1 LNRDF
6 FVLGRLSIVKE
17 MRGKARVIGITDY
30 WTQILFKPL
39 HGEIY
44 SFLGSLPE
52 DGTNNQLGPVKLVIQ
67 SLDLKVTSSVD
78 SLDLS
83 AATDRLPVDLQ
94 ADILNSL
101 GVPGE
106 H

>member
-1 LNRDF
+1 
-6 FVLGRLSIVKE
+6 

-39 HGEIY
+39 HDEIY
-44 SFLGSLPE
+44 GYLGSLPE
-52 DGTNNQLGPVKLVIQ
+52 DGTNDQLAPVK
-67 SLDLKVTSSVD
+67 KVLENVD
-78 SLDLS
+78 VNNTDGVESLDLS

-94 ADILNSL
+94 ADILSSL